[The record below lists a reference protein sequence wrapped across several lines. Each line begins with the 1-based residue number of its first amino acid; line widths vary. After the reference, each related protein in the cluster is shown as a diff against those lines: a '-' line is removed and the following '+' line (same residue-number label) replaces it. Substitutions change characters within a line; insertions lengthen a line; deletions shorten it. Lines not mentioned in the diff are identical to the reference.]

1 MSSYLTKTLIDVA
14 MGRAPADLVIRHGT
28 WVCVQSGE
36 FVPDTDIAIKDGRIA
51 YVGPDASHTVHKDT
65 LVMDAGGKHLVPGLL
80 DGHMHVESGML
91 TVTEFVRAVIP
102 HGTTGMFVDPH
113 EIANIF
119 GLKGVKMMVDEAA
132 RQPIHVWV
140 QMPSCIPS
148 APGFETPGAHIG
160 PEEVAEAMTWDGII
174 GLGEMM
180 NYPGVARG
188 DEKLLAEIEAARK
201 ADKVIGGH
209 YASPDLGLPFH
220 AYVAG
225 GAEDDHEGTRLED
238 AIARARQGMKVMLRY
253 GSAWQDVAAQVA
265 AITKL
270 GLDPRSFILCTDDS
284 HAATL
289 AQDGHMDRVLRH
301 AISQGLPP
309 MTAFQMATVNTA
321 EHFGLSRDL
330 GMIAPGRWADILLV
344 DDLNDFHAEMV
355 IAKGQVVAEKGKLRI
370 SLSRATYPEW
380 VTQSVHLKRQLTA
393 DDFRIRV
400 PSSIAPNPPF
410 DFAPWPDRQ
419 GRQGKLGEGKG
430 VRVNVN
436 VIGVI
441 ENQAPTKHLQMVLP
455 VNDAEIHLPPLASPM
470 SGTRGIEGGLAK
482 VALVERHR
490 GTGGVQVGLVQG
502 FGFTEACAIASTVAH
517 DSHNMI
523 IVGTDEGDMALAAN
537 RLAEVGGGQV
547 VVKDGKVIGLVELK
561 IAGLMSAERADR
573 VAKKATS
580 ILEGFRACGCQ
591 LNNPNMTLSLL
602 ALVVIPE
609 LRISDQGLVDVTRLE
624 ILPVVQGL
632 AA

>member
-1 MSSYLTKTLIDVA
+1 
-14 MGRAPADLVIRHGT
+14 
-28 WVCVQSGE
+28 
-36 FVPDTDIAIKDGRIA
+36 
-51 YVGPDASHTVHKDT
+51 
-65 LVMDAGGKHLVPGLL
+65 
-80 DGHMHVESGML
+80 
-91 TVTEFVRAVIP
+91 VTEFVRAVIP

-119 GLKGVKMMVDEAA
+119 GLKGVKMMVNEAA
-132 RQPIHVWV
+132 LQPIHVWV

-148 APGFETPGAHIG
+148 APGFETPGAQVG
-160 PEEVAEAMTWDGII
+160 PQEVAEAMKWDGII

-188 DEKLLAEIEAARK
+188 DEKMLAEMDATRK
-201 ADKVIGGH
+201 AGKVIGGH
-209 YASPDLGLPFH
+209 YASPDLGRPFH
-220 AYVAG
+220 AYVVG

-270 GLDPRSFILCTDDS
+270 GLDPRAFILCTDDS

-309 MTAFQMATVNTA
+309 MKAIQMATVNTA

-355 IAKGQVVAEKGKLRI
+355 IAKGQVAAEKGKLRI
-370 SLSRATYPEW
+370 GLSRATYPEW
-380 VTQSVHLKRQLTA
+380 VTQSVHLKRPLTA

-410 DFAPWPDRQ
+410 DFAR
-419 GRQGKLGEGKG
+419 GRLGEGKG

-441 ENQAPTKHLQMVLP
+441 ENQAPTKHLQMVAV
-455 VNDAEIHLPPLASPM
+455 VNDEEVHVD
-470 SGTRGIEGGLAK
+470 RQRDLAK

-502 FGFTEACAIASTVAH
+502 FGFTASCAIASTVAH

-523 IVGTDEGDMALAAN
+523 VVGTDESNMALAAN
-537 RLAEVGGGQV
+537 KLAGVGGGQV
-547 VVKDGKVIGLVELK
+547 VVKEGKVIGLVELE

-573 VAKKATS
+573 VARKAVS

-591 LNNPNMTLSLL
+591 LNNPNMPLSLL
-602 ALVVIPE
+602 ALPVIPE
-609 LRISDQGLVDVTRLE
+609 LRLTDKGLVDVTRFE
-624 ILPVVQGL
+624 FLPVVQGR